1 VRTHHARERS
11 GGRTVGLASLYPE
24 PPQRRSHGHGT
35 DTHGTN
41 EVNFALL
48 HVFGYQFASRD
59 RDLYEKV
66 QTSLYGFKHPSQY
79 ADVLLKPIRHINTR
93 LIVDEWENM
102 QQPCSETSSVFIIRP
117 TAQRYGVLVVM
128 FVTYVTDSPGLL
140 DVLAHQLGQL
150 EHRDGRFPAKNRL
163 QRGIRVDLAFVLGIL
178 QAVGFDV
185 VP

>member
-11 GGRTVGLASLYPE
+11 GGRTVGLASLYPD

-117 TAQRYGVLVVM
+117 VG
-128 FVTYVTDSPGLL
+128 
-140 DVLAHQLGQL
+140 
-150 EHRDGRFPAKNRL
+150 RDGARYLVILMRTTRPVSPSPPLSPYVRL
-163 QRGIRVDLAFVLGIL
+163 SPHTA
-178 QAVGFDV
+178 A
-185 VP
+185 P